1 MTWTGRRREG
11 WVQRKALERRSDSTE
26 SARTSQPTTT
36 SPQPLPVS
44 VPAFPC
50 FSPAAVAQVLGTSRQ
65 NVHYWLQAG
74 KLECYRDNLK
84 EPYVLRAE
92 LVRFIREYLQRPMA
106 DIESQSSR

>member
-1 MTWTGRRREG
+1 MTWTGGRREG
-11 WVQRKALERRSDSTE
+11 WVPRKSLDRRSNPTE
-26 SARTSQPTTT
+26 SPRTSQPVPA
-36 SPQPLPVS
+36 SPSPAPVV

-92 LVRFIREYLQRPMA
+92 LVRFIREYLQRPMT
-106 DIESQSSR
+106 EPTNP